1 MYLVHSLYMACLWGC
16 RRLCRNSVKPDF
28 LTTYSPKKYL
38 KLDVGWF
45 HPCIQCGILTSNE
58 LSYMILIRRDYEQIT
73 INCCRVCRRSKLSNK
88 WIYSINEIH
97 FTPHKI
103 IRIARLRYILRY
115 LRGYFSGYFSF
126 LFLSSVRMIFVR
138 FPSMRF
144 PSRDKYSPWRRSSVL
159 VSCL

>member
-1 MYLVHSLYMACLWGC
+1 MCDLFRRLRRWLTSSILCTLVHSLYMACLWGC
-16 RRLCRNSVKPDF
+16 RLLCRNSRTPDS

-73 INCCRVCRRSKLSNK
+73 INCCRVCRNKLSNR

-103 IRIARLRYILRY
+103 IRIARLR
-115 LRGYFSGYFSF
+115 
-126 LFLSSVRMIFVR
+126 
-138 FPSMRF
+138 
-144 PSRDKYSPWRRSSVL
+144 
-159 VSCL
+159 